1 MAARPGTHN
10 DMRDVRGM
18 RVGHAQRTGT
28 GWLSGVTVVVPPP
41 SGATCG
47 VDVRG
52 GGPGTRE
59 TDLCDPRNTVE
70 RVHAVVL
77 SGGSAYGLAAVDG
90 VVQALGDA
98 EIGFPVGEAPHEVV
112 PIVPAAVIFDLGRG
126 GDFAKRPGPE
136 LGRLAYE
143 AALSDASGAA
153 RQGCVG
159 AGTGASAG
167 RLKGGVGT
175 ASAVL
180 ETGLTV
186 AALIVVNA
194 HGTTVDPSTGE
205 LYGARFGLAGEFDT
219 LRPVPAPAGVVG
231 PLPRTLN
238 TTIGVVATDA
248 ALTKAQCAKLAG
260 VAQDGLA
267 RAVQPAH
274 SPYDGDTV
282 FALATGSSAR
292 LVDVPSFYDILVAG
306 ADCVTRAIVHAM
318 VHAHAAET
326 GAGRWPSYTDV
337 HLATEDR

>member
-1 MAARPGTHN
+1 MALRPGTHN
-10 DMRDVRGM
+10 DMRDVQGM
-18 RVGHAQRTGT
+18 RVGHAQRAGT
-28 GWLSGVTVVVPPP
+28 GWLSGVTVVLPPP
-41 SGATCG
+41 PGATCG

-77 SGGSAYGLAAVDG
+77 SGGSAYGLAAADG
-90 VVQALGDA
+90 VVQALAEA
-98 EIGFPVGEAPHEVV
+98 EIGFSVGEAPHEVV
-112 PIVPAAVIFDLGRG
+112 PIVPAAVVFDLGRG

-136 LGRLAYE
+136 LGRAAYD
-143 AALSDASGAA
+143 AAVSDPSGAA
-153 RQGCVG
+153 LQGCVG
-159 AGTGASAG
+159 AGTGACAA

-180 ETGLTV
+180 ESGTTV
-186 AALIVVNA
+186 AALMVVNA

-205 LYGARFGLAGEFDT
+205 LYGARFGLAGEFDA
-219 LRPVPAPAGVVG
+219 LRPVPARTGTAG
-231 PLPRTLN
+231 PPPRTLN

-282 FALATGSSAR
+282 FALATGSATR
-292 LVDVPSFYDILVAG
+292 AVDVASFYDILEAA

-318 VHAHAAET
+318 VHARSVET
-326 GAGRWPSYTDV
+326 AAGRWPSYTDV
-337 HLATEDR
+337 HLETEDR